1 MEETVG
7 AFEAKTKFASLL
19 KRVAGGESVT
29 ITRHGTPVAR
39 LVPVA
44 PVADRQKRREAI
56 RRIKALAK
64 RNSLGGLDLKALIE
78 EGRM

>member
-1 MEETVG
+1 MEQTVG

-19 KRVAGGESVT
+19 KRVAGGETVT

-44 PVADRQKRREAI
+44 PVADRQKRAEAI
-56 RRIKALAK
+56 RRIIELSK
-64 RNSLGGLDLKALIE
+64 RHTLGGLDWKALRD
-78 EGRM
+78 EGRK

>member
-1 MEETVG
+1 MDTVG

-39 LVPVA
+39 LVPVG
-44 PVADRQKRREAI
+44 PVADREKRAEAI
-56 RRIKALAK
+56 RRIKELAK
-64 RNSLGGLDLKALIE
+64 RNTLGGLSLKELIE